1 MPGALMT
8 AARPFALAGLLAS
21 TGCDSASGPKIA
33 LRFHPPAGA
42 AYRYRLEQQNS
53 IKFETGPMARMP
65 GQAFTMRMYYT
76 QSVAGPTEG
85 GIGVTVKFD
94 STTLESPMMGP
105 DAMKPALDRMRGLT
119 STIVYDDRMN
129 VVRADFHGVAG
140 TPSPLTDQMG
150 KSVKNMAFPLPT
162 EPVGVGDSW
171 TSETELPI
179 SQIVSTSA
187 PLKAKSKLT
196 VKQLQI
202 AGADTTVVLAVET
215 SFPTDP
221 VTVTQQG
228 QTSTLRFSGTLTG
241 ERQFSVSKGA
251 PLGSTMSGTMRITAS
266 GGQLGP
272 AGMTMALEQ
281 RTSLELTDGK

>member
-1 MPGALMT
+1 MPAAL
-8 AARPFALAGLLAS
+8 PVALVPALPGLLPS
-21 TGCDSASGPKIA
+21 TACVGASGPKIA

-42 AYRYRLEQQNS
+42 AYSYQLEQQNS
-53 IKFETGPMARMP
+53 IKFETGPMSRMP

-76 QSVAGPTEG
+76 QSVDGPAEG
-85 GIGVTVKFD
+85 GTGITVKFD

-129 VVRADFHGVAG
+129 VVRAQFGGVAG

-150 KSVKNMAFPLPT
+150 KSVKNMAFPLPAD
-162 EPVGVGDSW
+162 PVGVGDSW

-179 SQIVSTSA
+179 SQLVRTST
-187 PLKAKSKLT
+187 PLRAKSKLT
-196 VKQLQI
+196 VKNIKI
-202 AGADTTVVLAVET
+202 AGADTTIVLAVET

-221 VTVTQQG
+221 VTVTQEG

-241 ERQFSVSKGA
+241 ERQFSVSRGA
-251 PLGSTMSGTMRITAS
+251 PLSSTMSGTMRINAR
-266 GGQLGP
+266 GGQLGA
-272 AGMTMALEQ
+272 AGMTMAMEQ
-281 RTSLELTDGK
+281 RTSLQLTDGK